1 MWARTAAPSRARPLA
16 RRTRRCANGRVPDP
30 NPPGDDWQL
39 DDVDWFDH
47 RRRPA
52 SQAAAGDVPA
62 RQRSGLIPEAG
73 RDGGDQPAPGDAG
86 RHADIR
92 RRRIAALAVLG
103 ALFVCAVVIPLV
115 VFGGGGN
122 STEPTTS
129 LTTARTTTTAPA
141 TTQTRTTTTTA
152 RTSTTPST
160 ALRVTLPA
168 NTTLKRGDSGA
179 AVTQLQKGLVAL
191 GFSAGTPDGTFGAA
205 TEAAVVDF
213 QQSNNLTP
221 DGIVGADTVRLLNA
235 ALARKST
242 G

>member
-1 MWARTAAPSRARPLA
+1 
-16 RRTRRCANGRVPDP
+16 VP
-30 NPPGDDWQL
+30 NPRPPDDDWQL

-47 RRRPA
+47 ARRPT
-52 SQAAAGDVPA
+52 SRAAADEATP
-62 RQRSGLIPEAG
+62 RQRSGLIPGADRDPGGEPPAG
-73 RDGGDQPAPGDAG
+73 AA

-115 VFGGGGN
+115 VFAGGGG
-122 STEPTTS
+122 SAQETTPLTTAPTTS
-129 LTTARTTTTAPA
+129 TVPA

-152 RTSTTPST
+152 TTTTPTSGT
-160 ALRVTLPA
+160 VLRVTLPDG
-168 NTTLKRGDSGA
+168 TSLKRGDAGA

-213 QQSNNLTP
+213 QQSNDLTP
-221 DGIVGADTVRLLNA
+221 DGIVGTDTVRLLNA
-235 ALARKST
+235 ALARK
-242 G
+242 GGAG